1 MKKKVFLVLTILL
14 LTGCSFVRINTDNID
29 TIVEIILSKDNNLY
43 NRVGRGYKYYVP
55 RGVTYIDT
63 DETNEKLYSKGN
75 YYYLYIDIVSYYQKI
90 SEKYDDD
97 KDIYYSRKFTKDEGF
112 SSDGYLKITKKENLY
127 YIDFV
132 YNYATIETVVDKD
145 DINDAVLNSAYILS
159 TIQFNKNVIDLMIDS
174 EKIGNREEKYEVFKN
189 KEEDKSELQVKENER
204 K

>member
-97 KDIYYSRKFTKDEGF
+97 KDIYY
-112 SSDGYLKITKKENLY
+112 
-127 YIDFV
+127 
-132 YNYATIETVVDKD
+132 
-145 DINDAVLNSAYILS
+145 
-159 TIQFNKNVIDLMIDS
+159 
-174 EKIGNREEKYEVFKN
+174 
-189 KEEDKSELQVKENER
+189 
-204 K
+204 

>member
-112 SSDGYLKITKKENLY
+112 SSDGYLKITKKEKIY
-127 YIDFV
+127 YIYFV